1 MSTRLVNLPIMAA
14 GAAKLCLF
22 LTSAWVS
29 ISLDLRRDLIYFS
42 RSMLE
47 VLLRFDPLELGEDDE
62 DGDLV
67 LGGLT

>member
-1 MSTRLVNLPIMAA
+1 MAA
-14 GAAKLCLF
+14 WAAKLYLF

-29 ISLDLRRDLIYFS
+29 ISLDLRRASIYFT
-42 RSMLE
+42 RFVFE
-47 VLLRFDPLELGEDDE
+47 VLLHFDPLELGEDDE